1 MTTQA
6 APVLGR
12 NTVIE
17 PGARVGAG
25 VAAGHN
31 VTVHAD
37 VTVGGVGDSDGRP

>member
-1 MTTQA
+1 
-6 APVLGR
+6 
-12 NTVIE
+12 
-17 PGARVGAG
+17 